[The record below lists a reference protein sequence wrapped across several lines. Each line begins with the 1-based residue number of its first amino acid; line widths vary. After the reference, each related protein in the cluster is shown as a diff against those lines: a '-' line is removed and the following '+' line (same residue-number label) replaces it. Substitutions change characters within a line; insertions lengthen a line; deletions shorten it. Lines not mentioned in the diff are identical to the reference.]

1 MGSTMWRML
10 LLAAFA
16 LCQWSA
22 PAFALPIQWTLEG
35 VTFSDGASAFGTFV
49 YDADTNEYTD
59 INITTTTASRP
70 GAMYAFVCVAPCTGV
85 MPDQNGELNLTTSP
99 SSDQTGLPGFA
110 LFFDPPLSNSG
121 GVRAVLGALEADCS
135 NSTCVAP
142 TGTMRSGA
150 GSVVALVVN
159 PAPAPALTPWG
170 LIIAS
175 FLLTGVA
182 GFALRRRMRG
192 R

>member
-1 MGSTMWRML
+1 ML

-22 PAFALPIQWTLEG
+22 PAFALPIQWTLVG
-35 VTFSDGASAFGTFV
+35 VTFSDGATAFGTFV

-85 MPDQNGELNLTTSP
+85 MPGQNGELNLTTSP

-110 LFFDPPLSNSG
+110 LSFFPPLSNSG
-121 GVRAVLGALEADCS
+121 GFRAVLALEADCS

-142 TGTMRSGA
+142 TGTERFAG
-150 GSVVALVVN
+150 GSVVAQVVN
-159 PAPAPALTPWG
+159 PTPAPALSSSSLVLSVLLLAACG
-170 LIIAS
+170 GFGIA
-175 FLLTGVA
+175 A
-182 GFALRRRMRG
+182 QRRSASQ
-192 R
+192 

>member
-1 MGSTMWRML
+1 MWRML
-10 LLAAFA
+10 LLTAFA

-121 GVRAVLGALEADCS
+121 GLRAVLGALEADCS
-135 NSTCVAP
+135 NSTCVTP
-142 TGTMRSGA
+142 TGTERTAA

-159 PAPAPALTPWG
+159 PAPAPALSSSSLVLVVLLLAACG
-170 LIIAS
+170 GFGIA
-175 FLLTGVA
+175 A
-182 GFALRRRMRG
+182 QRRSASQ
-192 R
+192 